1 MWDAELFFCCFF
13 FWLHH
18 AAHKILVPQPGI
30 KPSPPV
36 MEAWVLTTGWTRK
49 FQDAVL
55 DWASEAFL
63 CQHNKIHLQGPV
75 CQENHQA
82 IPGKVIDV

>member
-18 AAHKILVPQPGI
+18 VAHKILVPQPGI

-75 CQENHQA
+75 CHENHQA
-82 IPGKVIDV
+82 IPGKVNDV